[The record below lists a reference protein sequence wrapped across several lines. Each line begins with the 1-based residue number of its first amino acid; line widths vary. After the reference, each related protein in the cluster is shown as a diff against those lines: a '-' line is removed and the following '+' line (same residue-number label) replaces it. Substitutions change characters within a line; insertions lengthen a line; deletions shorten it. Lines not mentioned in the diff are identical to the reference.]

1 MTDHRAYWL
10 AAALCAAGCGGS
22 SDAKQAE
29 PEGSRDPSLTH
40 EQGVVTLTAE
50 QVAAAHITIAKAE
63 KRNQAGLLSATA
75 EVRPSEDG
83 VARVGTRIAGRI
95 TALKAGL
102 GDKVTKGKV
111 LALIDSPDVGRAKAD
126 YLSAA
131 AAWKL
136 ARSTADREKVLAE
149 KKISS
154 EQTALQA
161 EAEATRAHAE
171 MQAAAGRLRTM
182 GVGGGQLS
190 QLAGHEMQSSGIAV
204 ASPIAGEVVE
214 RSATLGQMAEPSDTL
229 FVVMDLDQVWIVI
242 DIYERDL
249 GQVKLGQKV
258 TARVAAYAD
267 RAFTGTVAAIGSV
280 VEPKT
285 RAVQVR
291 VVIPNA
297 DRALKPGM
305 FATVEVEGTSGVA
318 RERVVVPASAV
329 QRDGGRSLVFLPTG
343 ERQYLARPV
352 KTGPEAGGWIEIDE
366 GIAEGETVVATGS
379 FVLKSELKK
388 DELGGED

>member
-1 MTDHRAYWL
+1 MTKLRAPWL
-10 AAALCAAGCGGS
+10 VVAVCAAACGGK

-29 PEGSRDPSLTH
+29 PEGSDPSLTH

-50 QVAAAHITIAKAE
+50 QIASAKITTAKAE
-63 KRNQAGLLSATA
+63 TRNQAGLLSATA
-75 EVRPSEDG
+75 EVQPSEDG
-83 VARVGTRIAGRI
+83 VARVGTRVAGRV

-102 GDKVTKGKV
+102 GDKVTKGQV
-111 LALIDSPDVGRAKAD
+111 LASIDSPEVGRAKAD

-136 ARSTADREKVLAE
+136 ARSTADREKALAE

-161 EAEATRAHAE
+161 EAEATRARAE

-182 GVGGGQLS
+182 GVGDGQLS
-190 QLAGHEMQSSGIAV
+190 QLAAQERQSSGIV
-204 ASPIAGEVVE
+204 VVSPIGGEVVD

-229 FVVMDLDQVWIVI
+229 FVVMDLDQLWIVI

-249 GQVKLGQKV
+249 GQVKQGQKV

-267 RAFTGTVAAIGSV
+267 RAFTGTVAAIGAV

-291 VVIPNA
+291 VVIPNV

-318 RERVVVPASAV
+318 RERVVVPSAAV
-329 QRDGGRSLVFLPTG
+329 QRDGGRSLVFVPTG

-352 KTGPEAGGWIEIDE
+352 KTGPEAGGWIEVDE
-366 GIAEGETVVATGS
+366 GLAAGETVVATGS

-388 DELGGED
+388 DELGGEE